1 MSDRPRWV
9 VLKFGGTSVSS
20 RERWNTIAGIVKDRL
35 EDGTTPV
42 IVCSALSGIS
52 NDLESLLSEAVGGD
66 YEPILEHVKQRHLEL
81 AADLDIDGQHILE
94 GDFDDLTRMALG
106 ASLVRESSPRL
117 YARIMAM
124 GELMSSKLG
133 AAFLREQSLGVQWC
147 DARLILKSD
156 DTRVLPERRSFL
168 SVMCRFDPN
177 IQLQNEFEHADAEV
191 FLMQGF
197 IASNGKSETVLLGR
211 GGSDTSASYIAAMLR
226 AERLEIWTDVPGMF
240 TANPHEIPSARLLRQ
255 LDYME
260 AQELAT
266 TGAKILHP
274 RCIEPVQK
282 FKIPLYIK
290 CTGAPDLEGTVISD
304 KTPDFGAQ
312 IKAISAKTGVTLIS
326 METLGMWQEVGFLA
340 DVFTT
345 FKEHG
350 ISIDLVATSE
360 TNVTVS
366 LDHVAN
372 ALEPE
377 RIDALLAD
385 LRVYGHAEQIGPC
398 AVVSLVGR
406 NIRSLLHEMG
416 PAFEVF
422 QEQHIHQVSQA
433 ASDLNFSFVVDESQA
448 YRLVRK
454 LHAQLFGKREPDLL
468 FGLTW
473 REMMGELADDRF
485 GLPAWWQDRRDMLL
499 DLARSSPPI
508 YVYDEQTIRDSLES
522 LRSIDALDRVFY
534 SMKANEHPDIL
545 KIFHDEGLGFE
556 CVSPGEIAHAFSLFP
571 NLDPERILFTPNFA
585 PKHEYADAFELGA
598 FVTLDNLYPL
608 QAWPETFRDRDL
620 IVRVDPGRGHGH
632 HKYVRTAG
640 QQSKFGVSPDEL
652 DSLDALTSATG
663 ARVIGFHAHVGSGI
677 ISPETWAETAVF
689 LATLTDRFPNVRILD
704 IGGGLGVSERQSTP
718 ELDISEVAEHLAT
731 FKRANPHLELWMEPG
746 RYLVARAGVLLAR
759 VTQIKRKG
767 AARYIGIETGMNS
780 LLRPALY
787 GAYHEIVN
795 LSKLDAPLE
804 ITADVVG
811 PICETGDVLGYG
823 RRLPETEEGD
833 VILIATAGAYGHV
846 MSNNYNRRVPAL
858 ETVLRTSGGMA
869 LAHESV
875 LQSHSGARSRS
886 ATQS

>member
-1 MSDRPRWV
+1 MEDHPRWV

-20 RERWNTIAGIVKDRL
+20 RERWNTIAGIAR
-35 EDGTTPV
+35 ERIEEGTKPV
-42 IVCSALSGIS
+42 IVCSALSGVS
-52 NDLESLLSEAVGGD
+52 NDLETLLSDAVDGD
-66 YEPILEHVKQRHLEL
+66 YESLLDRITERHLAL
-81 AADLDIDGQHILE
+81 AADLEIDGTSILQR
-94 GDFDDLTRMALG
+94 DFDDLTRMALG
-106 ASLVRESSPRL
+106 ASLVREGSPRL

-124 GELMSSKLG
+124 GELMSTKLG
-133 AAFLREQSLGVQWC
+133 AAFLSMQGIGVQWC
-147 DARLILKSD
+147 DARDILISD
-156 DTRVLPERRSFL
+156 DARKL
-168 SVMCRFDPN
+168 SEPRKYLSAMCSFDPN
-177 IQLQNEFEHADAEV
+177 AELQARFGKAGFDA
-191 FLMQGF
+191 FLIQGF
-197 IASNGKSETVLLGR
+197 IASNGKAETVLLGR
-211 GGSDTSASYIAAMLR
+211 GGSDTSAAYLAAMLR

-274 RCIEPVQK
+274 RCIEPVHK
-282 FKIPLYIK
+282 FGIPLHIK

-326 METLGMWQEVGFLA
+326 IETLGMWQEVGFLA

-350 ISIDLVATSE
+350 LSIDLVATSE

-372 ALEPE
+372 ALEPA
-377 RIDALLAD
+377 RIDTLLED
-385 LRVYGHAEQIGPC
+385 LRAYGHAEQIGPC

-422 QEQHIHQVSQA
+422 HEQHIHQVSQA
-433 ASDLNFSFVVDESQA
+433 ASDLNFSFVVDENQA

-473 REMMGELADDRF
+473 REMMGDLAEDQF
-485 GLPAWWQDRRDMLL
+485 GQPAWWQNRSDELL
-499 DLARSSPPI
+499 ELARSSPPL
-508 YVYDEQTIRDSLES
+508 YVYDEQTIRESLES
-522 LRSIDALDRVFY
+522 LRSIDALDRVYY

-545 KIFHDEGLGFE
+545 RIFHDAGLGFE

-571 NLDPERILFTPNFA
+571 DLDPQRILFTPNFA

-598 FVTLDNLYPL
+598 YVTLDNLYPL
-608 QAWPETFRDRDL
+608 QAWPDIFRNRDL
-620 IVRVDPGRGHGH
+620 IIRVDPGRGHGH

-704 IGGGLGVSERQSTP
+704 VGGGLGVSERQSTP

-731 FKRANPHLELWMEPG
+731 FKRANPNLELWMEPG
-746 RYLVARAGVLLAR
+746 RYLVARSGVLLAR
-759 VTQIKRKG
+759 VTQVKRKG
-767 AARYIGIETGMNS
+767 AARYVGIETGMNS

-833 VILIATAGAYGHV
+833 VILIATAGAYGRV
-846 MSNNYNRRVPAL
+846 MSNRYNRREPAM
-858 ETVLRTSGGMA
+858 ETVLRSA
-869 LAHESV
+869 AHVEPAEEKASHERVES
-875 LQSHSGARSRS
+875 
-886 ATQS
+886 

>member
-1 MSDRPRWV
+1 MPNRPRWV

-20 RERWNTIAGIVKDRL
+20 RDRWNTIAGIVAKRL
-35 EDGTTPV
+35 EEGTRPV

-52 NDLESLLSEAVGGD
+52 NALESLLIEAVTGE
-66 YEPILEHVKQRHLEL
+66 YEPILQTIKERHLAL
-81 AADLDIDGQHILE
+81 AGDLEIDGEQVLNS
-94 GDFDDLTRMALG
+94 DFDDLARMALG
-106 ASLVRESSPRL
+106 ASLIREGSPRL
-117 YARIMAM
+117 HARVMAM
-124 GELMSSKLG
+124 GELMSTKLG
-133 AAFLREQSLGVQWC
+133 AAFLATRGLGVLWK
-147 DARLILKSD
+147 DAREMLTAEETHLL
-156 DTRVLPERRSFL
+156 TEQRRYL
-168 SVMCRFDPN
+168 SAVCDFTPDGE
-177 IQLQNEFEHADAEV
+177 LQTEFKNADV
-191 FLMQGF
+191 QVVITQGF
-197 IASNGKSETVLLGR
+197 IASNGKEETVLLGR
-211 GGSDTSASYIAAMLR
+211 GGSDTSAAYVAAKLR

-240 TANPHEIPSARLLRQ
+240 TANPHEIPSSRLLRQ

-266 TGAKILHP
+266 MGAKILHP
-274 RCIEPVQK
+274 RCIEPVHRYE
-282 FKIPLYIK
+282 IPLYVK
-290 CTGAPDLEGTVISD
+290 CTDAPELEGTIISD

-345 FKEHG
+345 FKTHG
-350 ISIDLVATSE
+350 LSVDLVATSE

-366 LDHVAN
+366 LDPLAN
-372 ALEPE
+372 GLPPG
-377 RIDALLAD
+377 RLDALLHD
-385 LRVYGHAEQIGPC
+385 LNKYGKAEQIGPC

-422 QEQHIHQVSQA
+422 HEQHIHQVSQA

-473 REMMGELADDRF
+473 RELMGDSAEDQLGR
-485 GLPAWWQDRRDMLL
+485 PAWWQERRDELL
-499 DLARSSPPI
+499 EIGAASPAV
-508 YVYDEQTIRDSLES
+508 YVYNEDTIRES
-522 LRSIDALDRVFY
+522 LKSVQSIDALDRVFY
-534 SMKANEHPDIL
+534 SMKANEHPEIL
-545 KIFHDEGLGFE
+545 RIFHDAGLGFE
-556 CVSPGEIAHAFSLFP
+556 CVSPGEIVHVMTLFP
-571 NLDPERILFTPNFA
+571 GLDPKRILFTPNFA
-585 PKHEYADAFELGA
+585 PREEYSDAFELGTY
-598 FVTLDNLYPL
+598 VTLDNLYPL
-608 QAWPETFRDRDL
+608 QAWPEVFRDRDL
-620 IVRVDPGRGHGH
+620 IIRVDPGRGHGH

-640 QQSKFGVSPDEL
+640 PQSKFGVSPDEL
-652 DSLDALTSATG
+652 DSLDALTSAVG

-689 LATLTDRFPNVRILD
+689 LATLTDRFPEVEILD

-718 ELDISEVAEHLAT
+718 ELDVSEVAEHLAT
-731 FKRANPHLELWMEPG
+731 FKRANPNLELWMEPG
-746 RYLVARAGVLLAR
+746 RYLVARSGVLLAK
-759 VTQIKRKG
+759 VTQVKRKG
-767 AARYIGIETGMNS
+767 AARYVGIETGMNS

-795 LSKLDAPLE
+795 LSKLDHPLE

-833 VILIATAGAYGHV
+833 VILIATAGAYGRV
-846 MSNNYNRRVPAL
+846 MSNEYNRREPAR
-858 ETVLRTSGGMA
+858 EMVLGSV
-869 LAHESV
+869 ESV
-875 LQSHSGARSRS
+875 SVKESI
-886 ATQS
+886 